1 MYSIHTVPLSSIP
14 YCIICD
20 VTNTTIPVAA
30 SNSDYQI
37 VLDDIIE
44 QGADCF
50 DGDIPEDLQTAADA
64 KQFAQQL
71 SAYTTATARLAHYI
85 VSVGR
90 AEVTES
96 QPTGEQI
103 WNEETM
109 EIDDVMADV
118 VTVTAIDPVDATVTR
133 LVYSD
138 DMDEEPTEETIENP
152 LITKDKAERAEAQ
165 AIVDATPQPV
175 IDAS

>member
-1 MYSIHTVPLSSIP
+1 MIY
-14 YCIICD
+14 
-20 VTNTTIPVAA
+20 TTIVSEVSGAQSIFCVSQSLYIPLNPA
-30 SNSDYQI
+30 NRHYQE
-37 VLDDIIE
+37 VLDAIIE

-50 DGDIPEDLQTAADA
+50 DGDIPADLQTAADA

>member
-1 MYSIHTVPLSSIP
+1 MYIINTSEFEETYNIKIVETNSYIPLDP
-14 YCIICD
+14 
-20 VTNTTIPVAA
+20 A
-30 SNSDYQI
+30 NSDYQR

-44 QGADCF
+44 QGASCF
-50 DGDIPEDLQTAADA
+50 TGDIPADLQTAADA

-71 SAYTTATARLAHYI
+71 ESYTTATARLAQY
-85 VSVGR
+85 VLSVGR
-90 AEVTES
+90 TEVTES
-96 QPTGEQI
+96 LPTGEQV

-109 EIDDVMADV
+109 EMDDVMADV
-118 VTVTAIDPVDATVTR
+118 IIVTAIEPVDATVTR
-133 LVYSD
+133 IIYPD
-138 DMDEEPTEETIENP
+138 DVLTEEVTEETIENP